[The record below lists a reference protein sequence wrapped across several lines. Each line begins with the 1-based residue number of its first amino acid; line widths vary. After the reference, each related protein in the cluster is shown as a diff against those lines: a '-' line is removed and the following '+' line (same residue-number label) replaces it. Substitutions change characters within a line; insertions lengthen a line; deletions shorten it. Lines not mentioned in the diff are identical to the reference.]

1 MAQVQIRSRH
11 IWSHLVLSVW
21 SVLVL
26 FPLWIMVINSFKTKL
41 AIYKSPFGL
50 PDQWTLNGYISVFS
64 RSSFPRYFLNSIVV
78 TTVSIVGVIL
88 LASLAAYA
96 IVRWKSRVSTSVF
109 LFFLAGMMIPI
120 RIGSINLLMIIRSL
134 GLLDKLV
141 GLFPIYIAMGMPIGV
156 FVLTEFMR
164 SVPTELI
171 QAAYID
177 GAGNFRI
184 FRQIVLPLTRPAMA
198 TVAIFNLVV
207 LWNDLWFP
215 LIFIRSESQRTLML
229 GVTRLF
235 GQYQT
240 DWTLILATLTVAT
253 VPIVLLYVL
262 MAKQFI
268 AGLTAG
274 AIKG

>member
-1 MAQVQIRSRH
+1 MAKVQIRGRNLWTH
-11 IWSHLVLSVW
+11 LILMVWSILVLV
-21 SVLVL
+21 
-26 FPLWIMVINSFKTKL
+26 PLWIMVINSLKTKL
-41 AIYKSPFGL
+41 AIYRNPFGL
-50 PDQWTLNGYISVFS
+50 PSSWTIDGYLSVFS
-64 RSSFPRYFLNSIVV
+64 RSSFPRYFANSILV
-78 TTVSIVGVIL
+78 TTISIVGIVL

-96 IVRWKSRVSTSVF
+96 IARWKSRFSTAVF

-120 RIGSINLLMIIRSL
+120 RIGSINLLMLVRNL
-134 GLLDKLV
+134 GLLDQLA
-141 GLFPIYIAMGMPIGV
+141 GLLPIYVAMGMPIGV
-156 FVLTEFMR
+156 FVLTEFIR
-164 SVPTELI
+164 TVPPELT

-177 GAGNFRI
+177 GAGTFRI
-184 FRQIVLPLTRPAMA
+184 FWQIVLPLTRPAMA

-215 LIFIRSESQRTLML
+215 LIFIRRESQRTLML

-240 DWTLILATLTVAT
+240 DWTLILSTLTVAT
-253 VPIVLLYVL
+253 IPIVVLYIL

>member
-1 MAQVQIRSRH
+1 
-11 IWSHLVLSVW
+11 
-21 SVLVL
+21 
-26 FPLWIMVINSFKTKL
+26 
-41 AIYKSPFGL
+41 
-50 PDQWTLNGYISVFS
+50 
-64 RSSFPRYFLNSIVV
+64 
-78 TTVSIVGVIL
+78 
-88 LASLAAYA
+88 
-96 IVRWKSRVSTSVF
+96 
-109 LFFLAGMMIPI
+109 
-120 RIGSINLLMIIRSL
+120 
-134 GLLDKLV
+134 
-141 GLFPIYIAMGMPIGV
+141 
-156 FVLTEFMR
+156 
-164 SVPTELI
+164 
-171 QAAYID
+171 
-177 GAGNFRI
+177 
-184 FRQIVLPLTRPAMA
+184 MA

>member
-1 MAQVQIRSRH
+1 
-11 IWSHLVLSVW
+11 
-21 SVLVL
+21 
-26 FPLWIMVINSFKTKL
+26 MVINSFKTKL

-96 IVRWKSRVSTSVF
+96 IVRWKSRVSTAVF

>member
-1 MAQVQIRSRH
+1 MAKVQVRGQRL
-11 IWSHLVLSVW
+11 WAHLVLSVW

-26 FPLWIMVINSFKTKL
+26 VPLWIMVINSFKTKL

-50 PDQWTLNGYISVFS
+50 PAEWTLQGYLSVFS
-64 RSSFPRYFLNSIVV
+64 RSSFPRYFLNSI
-78 TTVSIVGVIL
+78 TITVISIAGIIL

-96 IVRWKSRVSTSVF
+96 IARWKSRVSKIVF

-120 RIGSINLLMIIRSL
+120 RIGSINLLMILRNL
-134 GLLDKLV
+134 GLLDQLV
-141 GLFPIYIAMGMPIGV
+141 GLLPIYIAMGMPIGV
-156 FVLTEFMR
+156 FVLTEFIR
-164 SVPTELI
+164 TVPQELT

-184 FRQIVLPLTRPAMA
+184 FAQIVLPLTRPAMA

-240 DWTLILATLTVAT
+240 DWTLILSTLTVAT
-253 VPIVLLYVL
+253 VPIVFLYVL

-274 AIKG
+274 AVKG